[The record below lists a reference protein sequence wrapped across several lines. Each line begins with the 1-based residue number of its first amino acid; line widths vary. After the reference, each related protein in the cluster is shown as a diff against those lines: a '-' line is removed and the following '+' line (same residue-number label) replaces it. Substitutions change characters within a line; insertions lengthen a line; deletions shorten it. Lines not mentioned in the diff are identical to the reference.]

1 MKFFYL
7 KKNVLFSRYLDF
19 GDFGEFLNFKMCN
32 VAIDISAHQEHE
44 YNMIVTWTAVIRTG
58 IIRKNISL

>member
-19 GDFGEFLNFKMCN
+19 GDFGEFLNFKMCD
-32 VAIDISAHQEHE
+32 VAIDISAH
-44 YNMIVTWTAVIRTG
+44 
-58 IIRKNISL
+58 